1 MTRRNEPGKPRRR
14 IVSSLVAFIVLT
26 FLASL
31 IVIPAVADDGYD
43 VGTALRALDEDYETR
58 SAALPEGPART
69 ALDLEYETAREQLL
83 IDLGAV
89 APNGSDPS
97 AQLGEDRPNIHPDGI
112 HEANEDPEGYE
123 LTNFWVH
130 EFQNGDYIYVMGAS
144 VDGNPTVG
152 GVLVIDARGQEF
164 FAAPD
169 KPGPLRIESVEGSSL
184 RLITEAGGVYRFDY
198 DTKAFAS
205 G

>member
-1 MTRRNEPGKPRRR
+1 MTRRNEPGKPPRR
-14 IVSSLVAFIVLT
+14 IVSSLVALIVLA

-31 IVIPAVADDGYD
+31 IVIPAVAGEGDD
-43 VGTALRALDEDYETR
+43 VGSALQALDEEYETK

-69 ALDLEYETAREQLL
+69 ALDLEYETARERLL

-89 APNGSDPS
+89 APNGSDPR
-97 AQLGEDRPNIHPDGI
+97 AQPGEDRPNIHPDGI
-112 HEANEDPEGYE
+112 HEANEDPEGYV
-123 LTNFWVH
+123 LTNFWAH
-130 EFQNGDYIYVMGAS
+130 GFQDGDYIYVMGAS

-152 GVLVIDARGQEF
+152 GVLVADARGQEF

-169 KPGPLRIESVEGSSL
+169 KSGPLRIESVEGSSL
-184 RLITEAGGVYRFDY
+184 RLISEAGGVYRFDY
-198 DTKAFAS
+198 STRAFSS